1 MNGKT
6 IRTFLGANS
15 CEGFAS
21 LYGTFP
27 GENRTIVIKG
37 GPGSGKSS
45 IMKKAAG
52 EALKRGYFVEYCYC
66 SSDAESL
73 DGIRIPELSLCMVD
87 GTPPHLTEPRFPG
100 AVDEIFYTGQFWD
113 GKKLRENAEEIQ
125 KFSADIKGCF
135 ARAYRYLSA
144 AGKAR
149 EDIRIAAEKITEK
162 LKLQKFASSLLG
174 KHLKVSK
181 GEAIL
186 RPRFLSGIAPQGLV
200 VHRDTVYT
208 MAKTVY
214 VLQDT
219 YGISSLF
226 LDRILEEATQYNQE
240 IYVFYDP
247 LTPSVVQH
255 IVLPQ
260 AEVGFVT
267 SNKIHPFE
275 PQNAY
280 RIHLE
285 RFLQNEDSLKLH
297 YKSTEKL
304 TEACLKEALSCLK
317 REKTLHDDLEEFYIE
332 AMDFGKFNGAVN
344 RFVKNLF

>member
-15 CEGFAS
+15 CEGFYS
-21 LYGTFP
+21 LYGAFP
-27 GENRTIVIKG
+27 GECRTIVIKG
-37 GPGSGKSS
+37 GAGSGKSS
-45 IMKKAAG
+45 IMKKTAA

-73 DGIRIPELSLCMVD
+73 DGIRIPEMSLCMVD
-87 GTPPHLTEPRFPG
+87 GTPPHITEPRFPG

-113 GKKLRENAEEIQ
+113 SKKLRENAEEIQ
-125 KFSADIKGCF
+125 KFSTEIKAYF

-144 AGKAR
+144 AGKAT
-149 EDIRIAAEKITEK
+149 EDTRIAAEKNTDKEK
-162 LKLQKFASSLLG
+162 MKKFAVSLVE
-174 KHLKVSK
+174 KYLKGPK
-181 GEAIL
+181 GEAKL
-186 RPRFLSGIAPQGLV
+186 LPRFLSGISPQGLV

-208 MAKTVY
+208 LAKTVY
-214 VLQDT
+214 VLRDP

-226 LDRILEEATQYNQE
+226 LDFVLEKAIQHNQE

-275 PQNAY
+275 PQNGY

-285 RFLQNEDSLKLH
+285 RFIQNPDSLKARC
-297 YKSTEKL
+297 KSAEKL
-304 TEACLKEALSCLK
+304 TEACLKEALFCLNK
-317 REKTLHDDLEEFYIE
+317 EKSLHDDLEEFYID
-332 AMDFGKFNGAVN
+332 AMDFGKLNSAVN
-344 RFVKNLF
+344 KFIKNL